1 MNRPPRILYLN
12 TAPGDR
18 IQGMT
23 LAGIRRYA
31 AARGWTAE
39 AVPSD
44 ESRPEHV
51 PSLLAAHHPVVGCV
65 VDCSDDSV
73 SLPPRL
79 FGAVP
84 VVYLHPPP
92 SLRRKRA
99 TFVAT
104 DNEAVAR
111 AAFRELSA
119 ARPPVFAVAGVI
131 EGLSWSRERE
141 RTFIALAAKA
151 AIECRVFGTR
161 NETKEARASRLAE
174 WVATLPRHTA
184 VFAVND
190 FVAADV
196 VEATA
201 AAHRVIPRD
210 LTLLGVD
217 NNTEICESS
226 HPTVSSIEIDHERA
240 GHVAARLLAA
250 TMTDR
255 AARGITT
262 AAVAA
267 NNGALRANDIILSL
281 PAHHCGVAARHCA
294 IGASSLQGSD
304 GDDGSAAVTVGPLM
318 AVWRESTRGSGRHD
332 PHILAAVERIRREA
346 CDGLSAREVIAAAP
360 GSRSLFNLRFRE
372 AMGHSVLDEIRHVRL
387 EKVETLL
394 ASTDTPINAL
404 AALCGWGT
412 DGSLKRF
419 FLSRTGMTMREWR
432 RRNRG

>member
-31 AARGWTAE
+31 AARGWTVE
-39 AVPSD
+39 AVPSN
-44 ESRPEHV
+44 ESRPEDV
-51 PSLLAAHHPVVGCV
+51 PSLLAAHRPVVGCV

-92 SLRRKRA
+92 SLRRNRA

-141 RTFIALAAKA
+141 RTFAALAAKA

-161 NETKEARASRLAE
+161 SETKEARASRLSD

-196 VEATA
+196 VEAAA

-240 GHVAARLLAA
+240 GYVAARLLGGNISHRG
-250 TMTDR
+250 TETRSQGKHTDLLPP
-255 AARGITT
+255 
-262 AAVAA
+262 
-267 NNGALRANDIILSL
+267 NGVLEKVSRVSGEQIRVLNKFL
-281 PAHHCGVAARHCA
+281 CG
-294 IGASSLQGSD
+294 S
-304 GDDGSAAVTVGPLM
+304 VTLCDQKHFAVGPLM